1 MSSFAVGWFCDS
13 DVFKSIRYLINNY
26 PEAVNT
32 VDFRG
37 FTPLHT
43 AVQSGNEELSMM
55 LLNKNANTG
64 LQGHL
69 LITPLHLAFKPSMV
83 KLLLKHLTNYEDV
96 YKKRHWSVT
105 KEMNGCK
112 SDEIYVTSSKI
123 LDKDGSWKV
132 EELESCKC
140 KSEPQ
145 TLKDPDSKSHQYQKV
160 SVLGSLLRRND
171 AAAIALLDEQIH
183 MDGLHVESKDALI
196 VYDFSIFRLEANNC
210 ENGTSSKNGA
220 SGDLS
225 AHKSMIENKSSAFQH
240 PLSRVFVD
248 LQLQCFRKYLIFGL
262 LRTILFVLALTGM
275 ALWQDHLITEHC
287 VEFHRNCSSVHSDS
301 EAFKIA
307 QRHSFISPSN
317 NPQNFSEPYD
327 MSKIIWKFDVSTV
340 IKFYCLY
347 GFVCITLLSIILREA
362 GEAFYN
368 FKEYRRDN
376 GNKLEIVMIL
386 TSSVYLFSMFFMEF
400 KIVKHLAAWSLFLA
414 WIEVLLMLS
423 RFPRIG
429 VYTIMFMNVAKKL
442 LGYLLLYTPGL
453 IAFALAYHVLLHVE
467 DSPFR
472 NLFSAA
478 FKTLVMMTGEIDYED
493 NFQVA
498 KTIDSRSSGS
508 VQILL
513 VLFMLFIVIVLANL
527 LVGLAV
533 SEIQKEKMLATSL
546 YNEIAVNE
554 IIRFSN
560 SYQFS
565 LANLFFKCFCTTYR
579 QEHTGTNGVFGSLRA
594 KREEL
599 SGKEFNDDSGPWKL
613 CIDPNITMYSEYGE
627 NSNYGILK
635 EIPIFFRDMMGLQD
649 KCEVFFYE
657 NLHNEDSKRILKK
670 TGYVVSKDMV
680 MDTITWLK
688 HCELSEKV
696 NARVNQ
702 EMGTNQSIYQAYNQF
717 PTHEMIREI
726 TAEIMKVDP
735 SSSRLPIPALKDDV
749 KPSNVPFQVS
759 QKASNEITK
768 ANTED
773 LSQVSFCPQ
782 STPTNAST
790 TPEARIQKLLNM
802 FQEISQEMRDLRPV
816 LSETLQSAR
825 EIKKSANEEHKM

>member
-1 MSSFAVGWFCDS
+1 MHRAV
-13 DVFKSIRYLINNY
+13 KL
-26 PEAVNT
+26 
-32 VDFRG
+32 
-37 FTPLHT
+37 
-43 AVQSGNEELSMM
+43 GNEELSMM

-64 LQGHL
+64 IQGHL

-83 KLLLKHLTNYEDV
+83 KLLMEHLTNDEDA
-96 YKKRHWSVT
+96 YKKMHRNVI

-112 SDEIYVTSSKI
+112 SDETYVTSSKI

-132 EELESCKC
+132 KELESCRC

-145 TLKDPDSKSHQYQKV
+145 ILKNPDSKSQQYQKV

-183 MDGLHVESKDALI
+183 MDGSHVESKDALL
-196 VYDFSIFRLEANNC
+196 VYDFSIFRQEASNC
-210 ENGTSSKNGA
+210 EKSTRSKNGVC
-220 SGDLS
+220 GDLS

-248 LQLQCFRKYLIFGL
+248 LQLQCFRKYLIGGL

-275 ALWQDHLITEHC
+275 ALWQDHLVTEHC
-287 VEFHRNCSSVHSDS
+287 IEFHRNCSSVHSDS
-301 EAFKIA
+301 KSFEIA
-307 QRHSFISPSN
+307 RKHSLISPSN

-327 MSKIIWKFDVSTV
+327 MSKIIWKFGVSAV

-347 GFVCITLLSIILREA
+347 SFVCITLLSIILREA

-386 TSSVYLFSMFFMEF
+386 TTSIYLVSMFFMDF
-400 KIVKHLAAWSLFLA
+400 KIVKHIAAWSLFLA
-414 WIEVLLMLS
+414 WIEVLLMIS

-453 IAFALAYHVLLHVE
+453 IAFALAYHMLLHVE

-472 NLFSAA
+472 NIFSAA

-508 VQILL
+508 VQIIL

-560 SYQFS
+560 SYQFP
-565 LANLFFKCFCTTYR
+565 LATLFFKCFCTAYHP
-579 QEHTGTNGVFGSLRA
+579 EDTGTNGVFKSLHA
-594 KREEL
+594 KWEEL
-599 SGKEFNDDSGPWKL
+599 LGKEFKDDSGPWKL

-657 NLHNEDSKRILKK
+657 NIHNEDSKRILKK

-688 HCELSEKV
+688 HCKISEKI
-696 NARVNQ
+696 NARVNH
-702 EMGTNQSIYQAYNQF
+702 EMGINQSIYQGFNQF
-717 PTHEMIREI
+717 PTHEIMREI
-726 TAEIMKVDP
+726 KKEMKQVDP
-735 SSSRLPIPALKDDV
+735 SSFLFPTQALKDDV
-749 KPSNVPFQVS
+749 KPSNVSFQVS
-759 QKASNEITK
+759 QKASNEIRK
-768 ANTED
+768 RNTED
-773 LSQVSFCPQ
+773 ISEVSFCTQ
-782 STPTNAST
+782 STPANAGTN
-790 TPEARIQKLLNM
+790 PEAGMQKLLNM
-802 FQEISQEMRDLRPV
+802 FQEISQEMQDLRPL
-816 LSETLQSAR
+816 LSKTLQSAG
-825 EIKKSANEEHKM
+825 EIKKLANEEQKM

>member
-1 MSSFAVGWFCDS
+1 MHRAV
-13 DVFKSIRYLINNY
+13 KL
-26 PEAVNT
+26 
-32 VDFRG
+32 
-37 FTPLHT
+37 
-43 AVQSGNEELSMM
+43 GNEELSMM

-64 LQGHL
+64 IQGHL

-83 KLLLKHLTNYEDV
+83 KLLMEHLTNDEDA
-96 YKKRHWSVT
+96 YKKMHRNVI

-112 SDEIYVTSSKI
+112 SDETYVTSSKI

-132 EELESCKC
+132 KELESCRC

-145 TLKDPDSKSHQYQKV
+145 ILKNPDSKSQQYQKV

-183 MDGLHVESKDALI
+183 MDGSHVESKDALL
-196 VYDFSIFRLEANNC
+196 VYDFSIFRQEASNC
-210 ENGTSSKNGA
+210 EKSTRSKNGVC
-220 SGDLS
+220 GDLS

-248 LQLQCFRKYLIFGL
+248 LQLQCFRKYLIGGL

-275 ALWQDHLITEHC
+275 ALWQDHLVTEHC
-287 VEFHRNCSSVHSDS
+287 IEFHRNCSSVHSDS
-301 EAFKIA
+301 KSFEIA
-307 QRHSFISPSN
+307 RKHSLISPSN

-327 MSKIIWKFDVSTV
+327 MSKIIWKFGVSAV

-386 TSSVYLFSMFFMEF
+386 TTSIYLVSMFFMDF
-400 KIVKHLAAWSLFLA
+400 KIVKHIAAWSLFLA
-414 WIEVLLMLS
+414 WIEVLLMIS

-453 IAFALAYHVLLHVE
+453 IAFALAYHMLLHVE

-472 NLFSAA
+472 NIFSAA

-508 VQILL
+508 VQIIL

-560 SYQFS
+560 SYQFP
-565 LANLFFKCFCTTYR
+565 LATLFFKCFCTAYHP
-579 QEHTGTNGVFGSLRA
+579 EDTGTNGVFKSLHA
-594 KREEL
+594 KWEEL
-599 SGKEFNDDSGPWKL
+599 LGKEFKDDSGPWKL

-649 KCEVFFYE
+649 KCQVFFYE
-657 NLHNEDSKRILKK
+657 NLHNEDSKRNLKK

-680 MDTITWLK
+680 MDTIAWLK
-688 HCELSEKV
+688 HWEISEKI

-702 EMGTNQSIYQAYNQF
+702 EMGVHQSIHQGYNQF
-717 PTHEMIREI
+717 PTHEMVRKIK
-726 TAEIMKVDP
+726 T
-735 SSSRLPIPALKDDV
+735 
-749 KPSNVPFQVS
+749 
-759 QKASNEITK
+759 
-768 ANTED
+768 
-773 LSQVSFCPQ
+773 
-782 STPTNAST
+782 
-790 TPEARIQKLLNM
+790 
-802 FQEISQEMRDLRPV
+802 
-816 LSETLQSAR
+816 
-825 EIKKSANEEHKM
+825 EIKKVDHSSSIQSAGEIEKPANEEQKM

>member
-1 MSSFAVGWFCDS
+1 M
-13 DVFKSIRYLINNY
+13 
-26 PEAVNT
+26 AVN
-32 VDFRG
+32 
-37 FTPLHT
+37 L
-43 AVQSGNEELSMM
+43 GNEELSMM
-55 LLNKNANTG
+55 LLNNNANTG
-64 LQGHL
+64 IQGHL
-69 LITPLHLAFKPSMV
+69 LMTPLHMAFKPSMV
-83 KLLLKHLTNYEDV
+83 KLLMEHLTNDEDA
-96 YKKRHWSVT
+96 YKKRHLNVA

-112 SDEIYVTSSKI
+112 SDETYITSSKI

-132 EELESCKC
+132 EELESCRC

-145 TLKDPDSKSHQYQKV
+145 TLKDNDSKFHQYQEV

-183 MDGLHVESKDALI
+183 MDGSHVESKDALL
-196 VYDFSIFRLEANNC
+196 VYDFSIFRQEASNC
-210 ENGTSSKNGA
+210 EKSTRSRNGVF
-220 SGDLS
+220 GDLS

-248 LQLQCFRKYLIFGL
+248 LQLQCFRKYLIGGL

-287 VEFHRNCSSVHSDS
+287 IEFHRNCSSVHSDS
-301 EAFKIA
+301 KSFEIA
-307 QRHSFISPSN
+307 RKHSLISPSN
-317 NPQNFSEPYD
+317 NSQNFSEPYD
-327 MSKIIWKFDVSTV
+327 MSKIIWKFGVSAV

-386 TSSVYLFSMFFMEF
+386 TTSIYLVSMFFMDF
-400 KIVKHLAAWSLFLA
+400 KIVKHIAAWSLFLA
-414 WIEVLLMLS
+414 WIEVLLMIS

-453 IAFALAYHVLLHVE
+453 IAFALAYHMLLHVE
-467 DSPFR
+467 GSPFR
-472 NLFSAA
+472 NIFSAA

-508 VQILL
+508 VQIIL

-560 SYQFS
+560 SYLFP
-565 LANLFFKCFCTTYR
+565 LATLFFKCCCATSLGEQMGKY
-579 QEHTGTNGVFGSLRA
+579 GVFESLRA
-594 KREEL
+594 KWKKL
-599 SGKEFNDDSGPWKL
+599 SGEDR
-613 CIDPNITMYSEYGE
+613 
-627 NSNYGILK
+627 
-635 EIPIFFRDMMGLQD
+635 IFR
-649 KCEVFFYE
+649 
-657 NLHNEDSKRILKK
+657 LHRQAERAV
-670 TGYVVSKDMV
+670 TF
-680 MDTITWLK
+680 
-688 HCELSEKV
+688 LSL
-696 NARVNQ
+696 
-702 EMGTNQSIYQAYNQF
+702 G
-717 PTHEMIREI
+717 
-726 TAEIMKVDP
+726 
-735 SSSRLPIPALKDDV
+735 
-749 KPSNVPFQVS
+749 
-759 QKASNEITK
+759 
-768 ANTED
+768 
-773 LSQVSFCPQ
+773 
-782 STPTNAST
+782 
-790 TPEARIQKLLNM
+790 
-802 FQEISQEMRDLRPV
+802 
-816 LSETLQSAR
+816 
-825 EIKKSANEEHKM
+825 

>member
-1 MSSFAVGWFCDS
+1 MAV
-13 DVFKSIRYLINNY
+13 KL
-26 PEAVNT
+26 
-32 VDFRG
+32 
-37 FTPLHT
+37 
-43 AVQSGNEELSMM
+43 GNEELSIM
-55 LLNKNANTG
+55 LLDKNANTG
-64 LQGHL
+64 IQGHL

-83 KLLLKHLTNYEDV
+83 KLLMEHLTNDEDA
-96 YKKRHWSVT
+96 YKKMHWNVI
-105 KEMNGCK
+105 KEMNSCK
-112 SDEIYVTSSKI
+112 SDETYVTSSKI
-123 LDKDGSWKV
+123 LNEDGSWSV

-145 TLKDPDSKSHQYQKV
+145 TLKAPDSKSHQYKKI

-183 MDGLHVESKDALI
+183 MDGSHVESKDALL
-196 VYDFSIFRLEANNC
+196 VYDFSIFRQEAKNC
-210 ENGTSSKNGA
+210 EKGTSSKNGVC
-220 SGDLS
+220 GDLS

-248 LQLQCFRKYLIFGL
+248 LQLQCFRKYLICGL

-287 VEFHRNCSSVHSDS
+287 IEFHRNCSSVHGRSK
-301 EAFKIA
+301 AFEIA
-307 QRHSFISPSN
+307 QRHSFISPSKS
-317 NPQNFSEPYD
+317 PQNFSDPYD
-327 MSKIIWKFDVSTV
+327 MSKIIWKFGVSAV

-362 GEAFYN
+362 GEALYN

-386 TSSVYLFSMFFMEF
+386 TTSVYLVSVFFMEF
-400 KIVKHLAAWSLFLA
+400 KIVKHIAAWSLFLA
-414 WIEVLLMLS
+414 WIEVLLMIS

-453 IAFALAYHVLLHVE
+453 IAFALAYHMLLHVE

-472 NLFSAA
+472 NIFSAA

-508 VQILL
+508 VQIIL

-560 SYQFS
+560 SYQFP
-565 LANLFFKCFCTTYR
+565 LATLFFKCFCTAYH
-579 QEHTGTNGVFGSLRA
+579 QEHTGTNGVFKSLRT
-594 KREEL
+594 RWEEL
-599 SGKEFNDDSGPWKL
+599 SGKEFKDDSGPWKL

-657 NLHNEDSKRILKK
+657 NIHNEDSKRILKK

-688 HCELSEKV
+688 HCKISEKI
-696 NARVNQ
+696 NARANH
-702 EMGTNQSIYQAYNQF
+702 EMGINQSIYQGFNQF
-717 PTHEMIREI
+717 PTHEIMREI
-726 TAEIMKVDP
+726 KKEMKKVDP
-735 SSSRLPIPALKDDV
+735 SSFLLPISALKDDV
-749 KPSNVPFQVS
+749 KPSNVSFQVS
-759 QKASNEITK
+759 QKASNEIRK
-768 ANTED
+768 RNTED
-773 LSQVSFCPQ
+773 ISEVSFCTQ
-782 STPTNAST
+782 STPTNAGT
-790 TPEARIQKLLNM
+790 TPEAGMQKLLNM
-802 FQEISQEMRDLRPV
+802 FQEISQEMQDLRPL
-816 LSETLQSAR
+816 LSKTLQSAGK
-825 EIKKSANEEHKM
+825 IKKLANEEQKM